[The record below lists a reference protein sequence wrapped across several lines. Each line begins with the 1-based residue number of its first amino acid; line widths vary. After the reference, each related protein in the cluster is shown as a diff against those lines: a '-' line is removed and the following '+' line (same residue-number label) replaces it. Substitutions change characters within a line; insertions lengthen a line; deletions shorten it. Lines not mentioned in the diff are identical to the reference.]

1 LLTGSL
7 VDANRLRFDF
17 THHAPLTE
25 EQLQHIEHNVR
36 QVIAAVRAPPLPLV
50 VARQTATK
58 LT

>member
-1 LLTGSL
+1 